1 MLTGLMR
8 DGMSPSAAAKTA
20 ARLIGAPRN
29 RSKQLALELAGSTPD
44 TVEDAG
50 GAVDV
55 SGLDHVVLRAH
66 SLPRLEAFYC
76 DLLGARVARRNEAF
90 GLVHLRVG
98 ACLLDIRQADDTSPA
113 PAPGS
118 LAPPQDLIASG
129 LCKLLNRALSHLSVL
144 TRRHV
149 QQTAGQLRTT
159 STTSPSPLR
168 LLMFLTFALAL
179 QRPLLPTSRVHPH
192 RPPRVALPLHRV
204 APRP

>member
-20 ARLIGAPRN
+20 ARLTGAPRN
-29 RSKQLALELAGSTPD
+29 RSKQLALELAGSMPD

-118 LAPPQDLIASG
+118 LAPPQVG
-129 LCKLLNRALSHLSVL
+129 
-144 TRRHV
+144 
-149 QQTAGQLRTT
+149 
-159 STTSPSPLR
+159 SPQMISPR
-168 LLMFLTFALAL
+168 
-179 QRPLLPTSRVHPH
+179 
-192 RPPRVALPLHRV
+192 
-204 APRP
+204 